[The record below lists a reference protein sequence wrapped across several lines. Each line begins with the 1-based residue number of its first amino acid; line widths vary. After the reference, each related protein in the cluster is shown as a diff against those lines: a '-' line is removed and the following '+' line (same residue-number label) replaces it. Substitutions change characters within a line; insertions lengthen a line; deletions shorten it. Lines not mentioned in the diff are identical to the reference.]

1 MIKKNNN
8 LLDIVDIVILLKLI
22 GYIIVVNVIDVFKDL
37 ITTVHS

>member
-1 MIKKNNN
+1 MIKKNNK